1 MTVTLDDIKQ
11 AHQRIQPYIHC
22 TPILQSRQLNK
33 LFTCELFFKADNM
46 QKVGAFKARGACNA
60 LFSMTQEVLAN
71 GVITHS
77 SGNHGAALA
86 WAAAM
91 RNASCTVVM
100 PENAPQAKKDAVL
113 SYGATVVYCEPTMTA
128 REGTVTRLIEQQG
141 ARLVH
146 PYDDDLI
153 IAGQG
158 TATLET
164 LAQLDKPADV
174 LMTPVGGGGLLG
186 GSAIVVKQSPQAG
199 ITRVIGA
206 EPEAANDA
214 WLGFRSGA
222 RLAEFVPN
230 TIADGLRGTVGVR
243 NFEIIT
249 QHVDDILLAS
259 EARIVEAMKLIW
271 TRLKIVVEPS
281 AAVPLAAIMDQP
293 EQFNGKRVAII
304 LSGGNLD
311 LDALPW

>member
-1 MTVTLDDIKQ
+1 
-11 AHQRIQPYIHC
+11 
-22 TPILQSRQLNK
+22 
-33 LFTCELFFKADNM
+33 
-46 QKVGAFKARGACNA
+46 
-60 LFSMTQEVLAN
+60 
-71 GVITHS
+71 
-77 SGNHGAALA
+77 
-86 WAAAM
+86 
-91 RNASCTVVM
+91 
-100 PENAPQAKKDAVL
+100 
-113 SYGATVVYCEPTMTA
+113 
-128 REGTVTRLIEQQG
+128 
-141 ARLVH
+141 
-146 PYDDDLI
+146 
-153 IAGQG
+153 
-158 TATLET
+158 
-164 LAQLDKPADV
+164 
-174 LMTPVGGGGLLG
+174 LG
-186 GSAIVVKQSPQAG
+186 GSAIVVKQSPHAG
-199 ITRVIGA
+199 VTRVIGA

>member
-1 MTVTLDDIKQ
+1 MTVTLGDIKK
-11 AHQRIQPYIHC
+11 AHQRIKPYIHC
-22 TPILQSRQLNK
+22 TPILQSTQLNK

-60 LFSMTQEVLAN
+60 VFSMTKEVLAN

-91 RNASCTVVM
+91 RNIPCTVVM

-113 SYGATVVYCEPTMTA
+113 SYGAIVVYCEPTMLA
-128 REGTVTRLIEQQG
+128 REGTVARLIEQQG

-164 LAQLDKPADV
+164 LAQLDKPADI

-186 GSAIVVKQSPQAG
+186 GSAIVVKQSSRTG
-199 ITRVIGA
+199 ITQVIGA

-214 WLGFRSGA
+214 WLGFRSGT
-222 RLAEFVPN
+222 RLTEFVPN

-249 QHVDDILLAS
+249 QYVDDILLSS

-271 TRLKIVVEPS
+271 TRLKVVVEPS

>member
-1 MTVTLDDIKQ
+1 MTVTLGDIKQ
-11 AHQRIQPYIHC
+11 AHQRIKPYIHC
-22 TPILQSRQLNK
+22 TPILQSTQLNK

-60 LFSMTQEVLAN
+60 VFSMTKEVLAN

-91 RNASCTVVM
+91 RNIPCTVVM

-113 SYGATVVYCEPTMTA
+113 SYGAIVVYCEPTMLA
-128 REGTVTRLIEQQG
+128 REGTVARLIEQQG

-164 LAQLDKPADV
+164 LAQLDKPADI

-186 GSAIVVKQSPQAG
+186 GSAIVVKQSSRTG
-199 ITRVIGA
+199 ITQVIGA
-206 EPEAANDA
+206 EPGAANDA
-214 WLGFRSGA
+214 WLGFRSGT
-222 RLAEFVPN
+222 RLTEFVPN

-249 QHVDDILLAS
+249 QYVDDILLSS

-271 TRLKIVVEPS
+271 TRLKVVVEPS

-293 EQFNGKRVAII
+293 EQFKGKRVAII

>member
-1 MTVTLDDIKQ
+1 MTVTLGDIKQ
-11 AHQRIQPYIHC
+11 AHQRIKPYIHC
-22 TPILQSRQLNK
+22 TPILQSTQLNK

-60 LFSMTQEVLAN
+60 VFSMTKEVLAN

-91 RNASCTVVM
+91 RNIPCTVVM

-113 SYGATVVYCEPTMTA
+113 SYGAIVVYCEPTMLA
-128 REGTVTRLIEQQG
+128 REGTVARLIEQQG

-164 LAQLDKPADV
+164 LAQLDKPADI

-186 GSAIVVKQSPQAG
+186 GSAIVVKQSSRTG
-199 ITRVIGA
+199 ITQVIGA

-214 WLGFRSGA
+214 WLGFRSGT
-222 RLAEFVPN
+222 RLTEFVPN

-249 QHVDDILLAS
+249 QYVDDILLSS
-259 EARIVEAMKLIW
+259 EASIVEAMKLIW
-271 TRLKIVVEPS
+271 TRLKVVVEPS

-293 EQFNGKRVAII
+293 EQFKGKRVAII

>member
-11 AHQRIQPYIHC
+11 AHQRIQPYVHC
-22 TPILQSRQLNK
+22 TPILQSTQLNT

-60 LFSMTQEVLAN
+60 VFSMTQEALAN

-91 RNASCTVVM
+91 RKTPCTVVM
-100 PENAPQAKKDAVL
+100 PENTPQAKKDAVL
-113 SYGATVVYCEPTMTA
+113 SYGASVVYCEPTMLA
-128 REGTVTRLIEQQG
+128 REGTVARLIEQQG

-158 TATLET
+158 TVTLET
-164 LAQLDKPADV
+164 LAQLDKPVDI
-174 LMTPVGGGGLLG
+174 LMTPVGGGGLLA
-186 GSAIVVKQSPQAG
+186 GSSIVVKQSSLAG
-199 ITRVIGA
+199 ITQVIGA
-206 EPEAANDA
+206 EPEAAKDA
-214 WLGFRSGA
+214 WLGFRSGV
-222 RLAEFVPN
+222 RLTEFVPN

-271 TRLKIVVEPS
+271 TRLKVVVEPS

-293 EQFNGKRVAII
+293 EQFKGKRVAII